1 MTAPLNAGPS
11 VEQAIAL
18 YAAGYF
24 PMDDPAE
31 AQGPLPFY
39 AAERRAVLELD
50 EASRSALR
58 RRVRRSLRAGTGWR
72 LGRDE
77 RFEEVIEACARPREP
92 GDGVW
97 LTPRLQAL
105 YRRLYEVGLAHS
117 FELHADGELAAGIV
131 GVLLGRAAM
140 LESMFHTVPHAG
152 NVLLSRTLDDL
163 AATGF
168 ALCDIQLPT
177 DHTTRLGARL
187 IERADYEERLRAA
200 LS

>member
-58 RRVRRSLRAGTGWR
+58 RRVRRSLRAAAGWR

-117 FELHADGELAAGIV
+117 FELHAGGELAAGIV

-168 ALCDIQLPT
+168 VLCDIQLPT
-177 DHTTRLGARL
+177 EHTTRLGARL